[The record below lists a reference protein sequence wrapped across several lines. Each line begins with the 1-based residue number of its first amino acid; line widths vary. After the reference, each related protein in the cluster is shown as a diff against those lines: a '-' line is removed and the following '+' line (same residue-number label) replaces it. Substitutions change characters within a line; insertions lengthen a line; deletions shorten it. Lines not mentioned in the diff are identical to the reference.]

1 MEMKMSK
8 FDLQD
13 KVAIVTGGAGGIGT
27 CIAMEYARA
36 GANVVVASRSQEKL
50 EKVAA
55 EIRGLGRESLAIA
68 TDVTVPE
75 QVDEMVKRT
84 VDKFGKLDIMVNN
97 AGGAL
102 HLKKTEELSP
112 DEWNKGI
119 ALNLTSVFLCSV
131 AAGKVM
137 MEQKSGKIINISSVA
152 GIKNSPSFPHYC
164 AAKAG
169 VINLTSTLAA
179 GWGQHNINVNC
190 IAPGL
195 TATEGL
201 KSMGWIPSDKDEDGN
216 PVPPLKLPHRPE
228 DVANIAIFLAS
239 EASDH
244 ITGEF
249 IPIRGLLSSDR

>member
-1 MEMKMSK
+1 MSK

-27 CIAMEYARA
+27 CIAMECAKA
-36 GANVVVASRSQEKL
+36 GANVVVASRNQERL
-50 EKVAA
+50 DRVAT
-55 EIRGLGRESLAIA
+55 EIRALGTESLAIA

-75 QVDEMVKRT
+75 QVDNLVQQT
-84 VDKFGKLDIMVNN
+84 LDTFGRVDIMINN

-102 HLKKTEELSP
+102 FLRKAEELTP
-112 DEWNKGI
+112 DEWNAGI

-137 MEQKSGKIINISSVA
+137 MQQKGGKIINIASVA
-152 GIKNSPSFPHYC
+152 GIKNSPDFPHYG

-169 VINLTSTLAA
+169 VINLTRTLAS
-179 GWGQHNINVNC
+179 GWGQHNIHVNC

-195 TATEGL
+195 TATEGI
-201 KSMGWIPSDKDEDGN
+201 KSLGWLPPDKDEDGK
-216 PVPPLKLPHRPE
+216 PVPPLQLPHGPE
-228 DVANIAIFLAS
+228 HVANLVVFLSS

-244 ITGEF
+244 LTGEL
-249 IPIRGLLSSDR
+249 IPIRGLLEFDR